1 MTADIPGD
9 EPLFRI
15 WVDRQRREQR
25 VDELLEMV
33 NLNPAEYR
41 ELYPAQLSGGQ
52 KQRVGVARAFATNPD
67 IILMDEP
74 FSALDEFTRANMQ
87 KELLK
92 IWNEDKATVVFITHS
107 IEEAVLLADRVIVMG
122 EGHVLTDTAIDMER
136 SDRVI
141 ENTKFLDYVNYFKRF
156 IQDDQTDTEEEKEEE
171 AYEQEEI
178 LQ

>member
-1 MTADIPGD
+1 
-9 EPLFRI
+9 
-15 WVDRQRREQR
+15 
-25 VDELLEMV
+25 
-33 NLNPAEYR
+33 
-41 ELYPAQLSGGQ
+41 
-52 KQRVGVARAFATNPD
+52 
-67 IILMDEP
+67 MDEP